1 MSIGPMSRKRI
12 LVLCPYPV
20 GVAAGQRLKFEQYYD
35 HWRRAGWEVDVAP
48 FMDGKLWKVLYER
61 GHFGAKFVGVLKGYA
76 RRLGDLFRIRRYD
89 LVYCHM
95 YVSPLGT
102 SGSERL
108 TRALAPRL
116 VFDLEDNVIFGETK
130 VGDDHP
136 NPLIRFLRRGTKY
149 RYLTREA
156 DHVITSSPALN
167 DRCLEINRARA
178 CTYITSSVDSER
190 FVPANRYVNDGPVT
204 IGWTGTFSS
213 RSYLDLLR
221 PVFQQLAREREFRL
235 RVIGNFEYELPGVDL
250 EVIRWTAEH
259 EVEDLQG
266 IDIGVYPLPLD
277 EWVSGKSGLK
287 AIQYMMMGLPC
298 VATDIGTTPLIIRD
312 GKNGL
317 LVRTN
322 EEWLDALRAL
332 LDQPDLRRKLG
343 EQARRDA
350 VAKYS
355 VQAVAKKYQK
365 VLERVLEDR
374 K

>member
-48 FMDGKLWKVLYER
+48 FMDGNLWKVLYER
-61 GHFGAKFVGVLKGYA
+61 GHFGAKFVGVFKGYA
-76 RRLGDLFRIRRYD
+76 RRLGDLFRIPSYD
-89 LVYCHM
+89 LVYCFM
-95 YVSPLGT
+95 YAAPVGPSIF
-102 SGSERL
+102 ERL
-108 TRALAPRL
+108 TRALAPKL
-116 VFDLEDNVIFGETK
+116 VYDLEDNVMLGSDQ
-130 VGDDHP
+130 GGRAHP
-136 NPLIRFLRRGTKY
+136 NRLPRFLRGTGKY

-167 DRCLEINRARA
+167 DRCLEINRARE

-190 FVPANRYVNDGPVT
+190 FVPANRYANDGPVT

-221 PVFQQLAREREFRL
+221 PVFQRLARQREFRL
-235 RVIGNFEYELPGVDL
+235 RVIGNFDYELPGVDL
-250 EVIRWTAEH
+250 EVIRWTAER

-312 GKNGL
+312 RKNGL

-322 EEWLDALRAL
+322 EEWLNALRAL
-332 LDQPDLRRKLG
+332 IDQPDLRRKLG
-343 EQARRDA
+343 EKARRDA
-350 VAKYS
+350 VGKYS
-355 VQAVAKKYQK
+355 VQAVAKEYQK
-365 VLERVLEDR
+365 VLERVLEER